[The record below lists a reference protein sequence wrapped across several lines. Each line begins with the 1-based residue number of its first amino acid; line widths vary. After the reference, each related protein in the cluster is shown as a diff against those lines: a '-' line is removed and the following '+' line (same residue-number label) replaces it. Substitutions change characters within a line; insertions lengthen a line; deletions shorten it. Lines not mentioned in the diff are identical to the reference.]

1 MKRILTTLVLL
12 IVFHVSFSQTQP
24 KEPVFQL
31 LDAMKISTNMNQ
43 MVDVLRK
50 NPMFASSNVPDEF
63 WEEFKAEMSSDE
75 LMKEIAAVYSKY
87 YSEEEMMDLI
97 QFYNSPIGQKTL
109 EITPALTGETM
120 QIGQRYGM
128 QVIQKISEKMKEK
141 GYTSSL

>member
-1 MKRILTTLVLL
+1 MKRILATLVLL
-12 IVFHVSFSQTQP
+12 IVFHVSYSQTQP

-31 LDAMKISTNMNQ
+31 LVAMKISTNMNQ

-128 QVIQKISEKMKEK
+128 QVVQKISEKMKEK